1 MNHLNTICGHGDF
14 KAVSAPLL
22 EEITLSGDLSHP
34 VWQKVAY
41 FDDFSCQSGAGEFKD
56 RVAVPAK
63 DPTQIR
69 VFRDRKHIYF
79 GGICFQKKVTVR
91 PRENKDHSGAFA
103 GDGVEIM
110 LGYQEPE
117 PYLVMLRLSAD
128 GGRFTSG
135 VDFDLFEAETK
146 ITNEG
151 WRFEIKLPL
160 AALHAWSWKIN
171 FNFFRENTAH
181 DEYQAFSNIDFSS
194 HEVQPMA
201 ELLLCSYDEAML
213 YRLGGLPEN
222 PVSRQ
227 TYQDAVRSTAL
238 TAYYMVIPPYLAFV
252 RKDSIDICFETAG
265 NAAGC
270 VEYQKAGSDVW
281 HSVTDTPCRFH
292 RLTLTGLEPGREYIY
307 RAGAKARVY
316 GGFVFEKETSFIMPP
331 ADNASEIRCTFTS
344 DVHSSTRNLDRLL
357 RLPAAQQADI
367 LFDCG
372 DLSCQCTTGRLAV
385 FQSGFDCYVRHA
397 GGKKLIAGV
406 CGNHDHYGFYNRHF
420 MDMYCGNGKNGYGAF
435 RSGPVLFILLDNGV
449 DVQFDDRE
457 VLENIAMRNRQRQW
471 LLELQ
476 QTDLWKETIF
486 HVAVTHM
493 TAYNEKY
500 GSRELIRMLD
510 GVFDFSPEKRLHA
523 LIGGHLHFYYAQM
536 PGEMEF
542 LLDMQWSDNHTA
554 EVAVTRP
561 PQAFPYFVMCIPAVC
576 GLNADGRKAAL
587 LSLHATAESLEL
599 KLFSIDGK
607 VKHAFEIDPAGKC
620 LKRMIE

>member
-34 VWQKVAY
+34 VWQKAAY

-56 RVAVPAK
+56 RVAIPAK

-79 GGICFQKKVTVR
+79 GGICFQKKVNIR

-160 AALHAWSWKIN
+160 TALQAWSWKIN

-201 ELLLCSYDEAML
+201 ELLLCSYDDAML
-213 YRLGGLPEN
+213 YRTGTLPEN
-222 PVSRQ
+222 PASRK

-238 TAYYMVIPPYLAFV
+238 PAYQMVIPPYLAFASSDGINV
-252 RKDSIDICFETAG
+252 CFETAG
-265 NAAGC
+265 TAAGC
-270 VEYQKAGSDVW
+270 VEYKKSGSAAW
-281 HSVTDTPCRFH
+281 QTVTDDPGRFH
-292 RLTLTGLEPGREYIY
+292 RLALTGLEPGMEYIY
-307 RAGAKARVY
+307 RAGAGTSVY
-316 GGFVFEKETSFIMPP
+316 GGFIFEKETSFIMPA
-331 ADNASEIRCTFTS
+331 ADHASETRCIFTS
-344 DVHSSTRNLDRLL
+344 DVHSHTRNLERLL
-357 RLPAAQQADI
+357 ELPAAREADI
-367 LFDCG
+367 FLDGG
-372 DLSCQCTTGRLAV
+372 DLSCQCTTGRLSVAG
-385 FQSGFDCYVRHA
+385 SGFASYVRHA
-397 GGKKLIAGV
+397 AGKKIIAGV
-406 CGNHDHYGFYNRHF
+406 CGNHDHYGFYNRYFLDLH
-420 MDMYCGNGKNGYGAF
+420 CGDGRNTFGAF

-449 DVQFDDRE
+449 DIRFDALEVQKNME
-457 VLENIAMRNRQRQW
+457 MRNRQKQW

-476 QTDLWKETIF
+476 HTKIWQETVF

-500 GSRELIRMLD
+500 GSREFMSMLD
-510 GVFDFSPEKRLHA
+510 GVFDSTPGKRLHA

-536 PGEMEF
+536 PGEKTFRM
-542 LLDMQWSDNHTA
+542 DMQWSGDHTA
-554 EVAVTRP
+554 EVAITEP
-561 PQAFPYFVMCIPAVC
+561 PAAFPYFVMCVPAVC
-576 GLNADGRKAAL
+576 GLNGDTEKAAL
-587 LSLHATAESLEL
+587 LSLHATEEVLDLE
-599 KLFSIDGK
+599 LFSISGEI
-607 VKHAFEIDPAGKC
+607 KHAFRIEPSGKC
-620 LKRMIE
+620 LKKTIR